1 MIRFVAL
8 LFWSFVSVALAQPA
22 EPPPGGGL
30 WERLTQEQRQLLWR
44 SLTPEQKAEL
54 WGNLAP
60 SDRRAMRERPLPD
73 APDAGRRRMPHGTF
87 ESGDAPPRM
96 MMTPEERQR
105 MREQIREAHR
115 LRRERLEAER
125 QSRRGRD

>member
-1 MIRFVAL
+1 MIRFVG
-8 LFWSFVSVALAQPA
+8 LFLWSCMTVALAQPA
-22 EPPPGGGL
+22 QPPPGGGL

-54 WGNLAP
+54 WGNLGP
-60 SDRRAMRERPLPD
+60 SDRRAMSERPLPAEAD
-73 APDAGRRRMPHGTF
+73 ADRRRMPHRAF
-87 ESGDAPPRM
+87 ESGEAPPRM

-125 QSRRGRD
+125 RSRRGRD